1 MTIWLVRDVFFWNAG
16 HGLSYTTFEYDDIK
30 FDTSS
35 MAITFTVKNT
45 GNVEGAE
52 VAQLYVGF
60 PAHAGVI

>member
-1 MTIWLVRDVFFWNAG
+1 MNAG